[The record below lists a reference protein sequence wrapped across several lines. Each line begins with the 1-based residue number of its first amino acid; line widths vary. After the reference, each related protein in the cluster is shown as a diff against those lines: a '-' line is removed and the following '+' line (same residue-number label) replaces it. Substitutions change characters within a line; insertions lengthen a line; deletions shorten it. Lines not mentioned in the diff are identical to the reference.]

1 MATKKKVEEVTTAE
15 ETTVEEVTNGETEGK
30 ETQVED
36 VAIKTAK
43 QEQEKIVRFKLF
55 KDGDKYRG
63 NKFVGVNGKGYL
75 IKRGEWVDLPES
87 VYNVLALS
95 EEQIQVAERVMEES
109 RMVEYK

>member
-1 MATKKKVEEVTTAE
+1 MAKSKIEATTETFTAE
-15 ETTVEEVTNGETEGK
+15 VMEDEKTAEK
-30 ETQVED
+30 ETAVES
-36 VAIKTAK
+36 AMEKEPPK
-43 QEQEKIVRFKLF
+43 KEPEKIVRFKLF
-55 KDGDKYRG
+55 KDGDKYKG

-95 EEQIQVAERVMEES
+95 EEQIQVAERVMEDS